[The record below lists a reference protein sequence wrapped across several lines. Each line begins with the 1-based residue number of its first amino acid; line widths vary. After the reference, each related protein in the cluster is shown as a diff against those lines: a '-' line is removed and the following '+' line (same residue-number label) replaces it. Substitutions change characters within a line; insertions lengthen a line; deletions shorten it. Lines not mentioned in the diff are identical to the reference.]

1 MEGMFWFIV
10 GCSQAWGESS
20 LLPQN
25 SHGSVGAIIQSGMD
39 SRTTT
44 VPSSPKDT
52 MSGSSYSSSGVR
64 EDKMREAS
72 IRWFGHVKRRGTDA
86 PVRRCER
93 LALEGQRRGEA
104 GRRSIGVEH
113 DTEEVYAE
121 TILLPNQEQN
131 EPSTPE
137 FCPLEPPR
145 PQYQSFCK
153 ALTTS
158 DIKSNW
164 GLSVHRKDANKCFPP
179 LDMAQEKPTQEL
191 IVNDL
196 QGNEWRFKHVFQGQ
210 PRRHL
215 LTNGW
220 GAFVTSKKL
229 LAGDLVVFL
238 RDETGKLHVGIR
250 RLSYQCNSVGSS
262 TFSRQSM
269 EGVLAVASH
278 AFATRSLF
286 SVYYKPCHNRSSQFI
301 MSLSN
306 YFEGGNHGP
315 GVGTI
320 SRTQQSSLDS
330 HVKRTSGMDQ
340 MSFPQGQHK
349 TNLLLEEDQYM
360 QDSEAISNSARPTM
374 MALEIGQQSVE
385 SLNNIHHI
393 EDSVLQPHTAV
404 ARENNE
410 GFIPNETVA
419 IQAQDE
425 NFDELFKETDFP
437 DFVNTSLD
445 TITLDWDSD
454 LRSTIQDFDEWLE
467 EQEETNPPGLQT
479 CSEDHSRQTSSIL
492 EQPTSSQVM
501 SISST
506 PSRIPYKGPG
516 RGDEQV
522 PWGRYQVA
530 RRCLPILNRVV
541 SRYPDSLVNFKVASS
556 IFQSLHLEILAELVY
571 FLDNLTVM
579 NLSKDQF
586 NVAGQHLW
594 DLKLSGIELGWLEKR
609 LAHIDGAFS
618 MENLLQ
624 RRQAVT
630 LRMGETLATFRQ
642 LDEELG
648 RINKELHELSLK
660 VGPNPPMRFHP
671 VLEGLL

>member
-1 MEGMFWFIV
+1 MILFFQVIMLCVGKYGGHVLVHCWMFPSLGREFTTSPEFTWISWSNHPIWNGFKDYNCPIFPERYYVGFFIFV
-10 GCSQAWGESS
+10 FWCFF
-20 LLPQN
+20 L
-25 SHGSVGAIIQSGMD
+25 
-39 SRTTT
+39 
-44 VPSSPKDT
+44 
-52 MSGSSYSSSGVR
+52 GVR

-196 QGNEWRFKHVFQGQ
+196 QGNEWRFKHVFQGMKLANYMSGLGVYLINATPLDHQHFQGKAWKGFLQLLPMPLQ
-210 PRRHL
+210 PE
-215 LTNGW
+215 
-220 GAFVTSKKL
+220 VS
-229 LAGDLVVFL
+229 FL
-238 RDETGKLHVGIR
+238 
-250 RLSYQCNSVGSS
+250 S
-262 TFSRQSM
+262 TT
-269 EGVLAVASH
+269 SH
-278 AFATRSLF
+278 AT
-286 SVYYKPCHNRSSQFI
+286 I
-301 MSLSN
+301 
-306 YFEGGNHGP
+306 GGNHGP